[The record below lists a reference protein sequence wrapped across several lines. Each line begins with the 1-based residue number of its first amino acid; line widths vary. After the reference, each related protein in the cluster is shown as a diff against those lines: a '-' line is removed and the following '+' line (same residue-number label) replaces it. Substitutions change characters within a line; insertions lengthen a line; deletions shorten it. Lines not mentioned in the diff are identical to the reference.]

1 MNLARSEVVKFPH
14 KTICHLS
21 GPTKTKGPNDRRKDR
36 CGQIIPHKQIRTT
49 ERCRKEIQGRFA
61 PQTSPPSYMSR
72 KHNTTITASI
82 ANVPQNKRSKRP
94 SAEHTS
100 PGYQRG
106 AMCVQQFHDSLNS
119 AIRNTMSHFAT
130 VFIDVQAKGSTV
142 GSCFF
147 GGFFRSPTFV
157 LFFPNTFTDRQ
168 ERNWNE
174 KRLCTV
180 NHRAQPLGAHRRSDT
195 DVKRWNANNR
205 NGNNNDPSAG
215 SPTETLL
222 RLLLPLTDQVGT
234 ASRRIPANRCR
245 PPGPQSKVLA
255 KPVNR

>member
-21 GPTKTKGPNDRRKDR
+21 GPIKTKGPNDRRKDR

-147 GGFFRSPTFV
+147 GGFFRSQTFV
-157 LFFPNTFTDRQ
+157 LFFPNTIHRQ
-168 ERNWNE
+168 TRAKTER
-174 KRLCTV
+174 KKIVHGQPPCTTTGCTQ
-180 NHRAQPLGAHRRSDT
+180 AFGHRR
-195 DVKRWNANNR
+195 
-205 NGNNNDPSAG
+205 
-215 SPTETLL
+215 
-222 RLLLPLTDQVGT
+222 Q
-234 ASRRIPANRCR
+234 
-245 PPGPQSKVLA
+245 KVER
-255 KPVNR
+255 KQPERKQ